1 MTHFKTFIL
10 SCLLALAAFPA
21 IAERADFIVDGFGY
35 AITSTTDLTV
45 KVVEGPD
52 QAVVTVPSTVV
63 FNKRTF
69 RVTEIS
75 NDAFYNHENLTS
87 VDMPS
92 ITYISNG
99 YEEHPQLF
107 GAFSGCKNLYQ
118 VNMPSATF
126 IGDYAFCDCD
136 ALTNVT
142 LPVATDIGKF
152 AFSYCNALTS
162 VTLPAATSIG
172 ENAFQ
177 YCNALAS
184 VSLPAATS
192 IGKNAFQFCDALTSV
207 TLPAAT
213 SIGDHAFCDCKSL
226 TNVALPAATF
236 IDYYAFESCDALTS
250 VTMPAAWSIGEG
262 AFSSCG
268 LTSVSLPAA
277 TSIGNGAFA
286 GCGSLT
292 SVTLPAATS
301 IGYAFCDCQSLSDI
315 YVGSDPAYC
324 NSSPFDNVTYATATL
339 HVPAGCASKYKA
351 ARGWEQFAFISEDYD
366 PTGIKNINAEK
377 VKVLCE
383 NGNVN
388 ITGLKNGEKVEFYS
402 VSGKLLGTSVAN
414 AGAVSINTTE
424 HIVICKMAG
433 TSIKVLVK

>member
-126 IGDYAFCDCD
+126 IGDYAFCD
-136 ALTNVT
+136 
-142 LPVATDIGKF
+142 
-152 AFSYCNALTS
+152 
-162 VTLPAATSIG
+162 
-172 ENAFQ
+172 
-177 YCNALAS
+177 
-184 VSLPAATS
+184 
-192 IGKNAFQFCDALTSV
+192 
-207 TLPAAT
+207 
-213 SIGDHAFCDCKSL
+213 
-226 TNVALPAATF
+226 
-236 IDYYAFESCDALTS
+236 CDALTS